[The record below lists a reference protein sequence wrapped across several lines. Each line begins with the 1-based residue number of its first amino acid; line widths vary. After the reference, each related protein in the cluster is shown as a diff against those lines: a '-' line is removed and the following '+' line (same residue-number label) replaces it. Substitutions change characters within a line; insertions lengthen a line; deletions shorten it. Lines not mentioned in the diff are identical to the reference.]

1 MARSNALICTI
12 ALMFLMHTA
21 CAAAIVSGPETI
33 GSEPTSARLDALD
46 SADFYPHS
54 LRSGLLLGFCHL

>member
-12 ALMFLMHTA
+12 ALLFLIHTA

-46 SADFYPHS
+46 SADFHPCS
-54 LRSGLLLGFCHL
+54 MRS